1 MKSIAIAAALLG
13 TMLYFAVAPGTEAQP
28 MRCSAEEQ
36 ACIAIC
42 NKHSNRT
49 LVPNCIA
56 ECRARMSVCRQTG
69 CWDSG
74 TNRYCGLTR
83 Q

>member
-1 MKSIAIAAALLG
+1 MTVRLLAALAAAA
-13 TMLYFAVAPGTEAQP
+13 TLYLAAVPAAEAQP

-49 LVPNCIA
+49 LIPNCIA
-56 ECRARMSVCRQTG
+56 ACRARMSSCRQTG

-74 TNRYCGLTR
+74 TTRYCGLTR

>member
-1 MKSIAIAAALLG
+1 MTARFLIALAAAAALYAG
-13 TMLYFAVAPGTEAQP
+13 AVPPADAQP

-42 NKHSNRT
+42 NRHSNRT
-49 LVPNCIA
+49 LIPNCIA
-56 ECRARMSVCRQTG
+56 ACRARMSNCRQTG

>member
-1 MKSIAIAAALLG
+1 MTARLLVALAAAA
-13 TMLYFAVAPGTEAQP
+13 TLYLAAAPAAEAQP

-49 LVPNCIA
+49 LIPNCIA
-56 ECRARMSVCRQTG
+56 ACRARMSSCRQTG